1 MIRRHLAEYVG
12 ESPEALVFTG
22 PTRCPAAPEQL
33 RQARRLVGGGRGDR
47 RAGSALPRSAA
58 HRQRVRGQGPGNDD
72 PRPDVTDGARLDPG
86 RADLS
91 TRLSRCGPDHRRR
104 APGRAG
110 RRPGLTA
117 SGHVR
122 GTRQREGGEEKGAYQ
137 SGIAVDLREEKRAG
151 DGNRTRMASLEEGS
165 PQGWGVLVVL
175 AELPPAAPSNPSR
188 SAPCRTRVA
197 REDHDGPSSPG
208 RCLPVRSSPS
218 AAPLLSISRVSGVV
232 WLVVVVIA
240 PLAAP
245 GHHPLP
251 TQIVAFAG
259 LDD

>member
-72 PRPDVTDGARLDPG
+72 PRPDVTDGARLDQ
-86 RADLS
+86 
-91 TRLSRCGPDHRRR
+91 
-104 APGRAG
+104 GRAG

-175 AELPPAAPSNPSR
+175 AELPPAAPSTPLGPR
-188 SAPCRTRVA
+188 LVA
-197 REDHDGPSSPG
+197 RESHAKITMAP
-208 RCLPVRSSPS
+208 RRRAAACRSVARLRRLHSCRS
-218 AAPLLSISRVSGVV
+218 AGCRV
-232 WLVVVVIA
+232 
-240 PLAAP
+240 
-245 GHHPLP
+245 
-251 TQIVAFAG
+251 
-259 LDD
+259 